1 MISRSLTCGAIAACV
16 ITTLALSG
24 HGASA
29 RTGPPA
35 LVGSITEMGP
45 NGSTALTAQTMDLA
59 KKFEQLYPGTSV
71 RVTIVPY
78 DQYEQ
83 KLALLFASGQ
93 APDIFF
99 ATGSI
104 LRYVQE
110 GKILPLDHYIASDP
124 TLTNPA
130 KTRTWS
136 YNMVKYDNQH
146 IYATQNGSLC
156 SMQFYYNRDLF
167 AKAHV
172 PVPTDNWTWQ
182 DVLSAAKKLTIRQ
195 GNFWQSIAVT
205 TKAAVV
211 GLPLGLALSLG
222 LAMLLNQKIRAVSL
236 WRTIYFLPSVVSGAA
251 VAVLW
256 LWILNPVFGIV
267 NSLLRQVGLQPPDWL
282 NNDATALWTL
292 VVVSLWGVGGSIV
305 IYLAGLQGIP
315 TELYDAAKVDGA
327 TAWRRF
333 IHVTLPMLSPV
344 IFFNMVLGLIWQ
356 FQWFTEPYVMTQGG
370 RDNTTLTFMLYL
382 YRNAFSYFQM
392 GYASA
397 MAWIFFAI
405 VLALTLV
412 LFRSGT
418 MWVYYEGERRR

>member
-1 MISRSLTCGAIAACV
+1 MAI
-16 ITTLALSG
+16 
-24 HGASA
+24 
-29 RTGPPA
+29 PP
-35 LVGSITEMGP
+35 
-45 NGSTALTAQTMDLA
+45 GSTAPPLSSRSPATTAARAGLSLRQREA
-59 KKFEQLYPGTSV
+59 VAGY
-71 RVTIVPY
+71 
-78 DQYEQ
+78 
-83 KLALLFASGQ
+83 LFATPVILGFILFTLGPILLS
-93 APDIFF
+93 IFF
-99 ATGSI
+99 SLTSYDIISTPRWVGWQN
-104 LRYVQE
+104 YV
-110 GKILPLDHYIASDP
+110 
-124 TLTNPA
+124 TLLG
-130 KTRTWS
+130 
-136 YNMVKYDNQH
+136 D
-146 IYATQNGSLC
+146 GL
-156 SMQFYYNRDLF
+156 
-167 AKAHV
+167 
-172 PVPTDNWTWQ
+172 
-182 DVLSAAKKLTIRQ
+182 
-195 GNFWQSIAVT
+195 FWQSIAVT

-370 RDNTTLTFMLYL
+370 PDNTTLTFMLYL